1 MIATILEKIVSEKRQ
16 DVAQIKR
23 TLPLTAL
30 HERIDRRERPIDFT
44 SALRGDRIRIIAE
57 VKKASPSKGVLCPD
71 FDPVAL
77 ARTYAQA
84 GATAVSVLTEV
95 NHFQGKLEY
104 LEAIRHEVN
113 IPLLR
118 KDFIFD
124 EYQVYESAAF
134 GADAILLIVS
144 ILEREELERLLGIG
158 RDLGLACL
166 VEVHDESE
174 VRRAIGAGAEIIGI
188 NNRDLATFNV
198 DINTTLRLRPF
209 VPEGKIVVSESGIH
223 NREDIK
229 ILKECG
235 VNAVLVGEA
244 LVTSGDIPAKMEA
257 LL

>member
-16 DVAQIKR
+16 DVAQSKR
-23 TLPLTAL
+23 NLPLSSL
-30 HERIDRRERPIDFT
+30 QERIVRQEIHHDFA
-44 SALRGDRIRIIAE
+44 SALRGESIGIIAE
-57 VKKASPSKGVLCPD
+57 VKKASPSKGVLCHD

-77 ARTYAQA
+77 AGTYAKA
-84 GATAVSVLTEV
+84 GAVAVSVLTEV
-95 NHFQGKLEY
+95 NHFQGSLDY
-104 LEAIRHEVN
+104 LEAIRHEVS

-124 EYQVYESAAF
+124 EYQVYESSAF

-144 ILEREELERLLGIG
+144 ILSQDELGSLLALC
-158 RDLGLACL
+158 RKLGLHCL

-174 VRRAIGAGAEIIGI
+174 VKRAIEAGAEIIGI
-188 NNRDLATFNV
+188 NNRDLATFNI
-198 DINTTLRLRPF
+198 DINTTLRLRPL
-209 VPEGKIVVSESGIH
+209 VPEGLIVISESGIH

-229 ILKECG
+229 ILTECG